1 LIEVIK
7 DSIRIVQEK
16 FADYYRE
23 NSALIPLPSEFRRRE
38 FGFLMFKGGVMVRH
52 KGFSEPT
59 EIRRFMET
67 ITPSDIYYSS
77 AYYEK
82 PEETMERKGWLGA
95 DLIFDIDADH
105 IPTQCKAQH
114 DLWRCQACGA
124 TGVGAKPEKCPQCGW
139 NKFEDETWPCKNCLE
154 AAKSEALK
162 LLDFLIRDFGFSN
175 EEVEVCF
182 SGQRGYHVH
191 VESEVARSLD
201 QLARKEITDYLL
213 GVGLDLEMHG
223 VYDRGSARVHE
234 VAGPAVHDLGWRG
247 RLARGVFEF
256 ITESNAEQFEAIGV
270 RRETA
275 DKILSHREILIR
287 LQGKMPP
294 WRAFSRIGTEV
305 WQGIV
310 KHAIKKETVAIDT
323 VVTTDIHRL
332 IRMPET
338 LHGKTGLKKTRI
350 GADRLKDFDPL
361 RDAVAFKSG
370 TMTIHVNEAQQIRLG
385 EQVYGPYRN
394 ETVRLPTAVA
404 VFLLC
409 KRVATPVE

>member
-1 LIEVIK
+1 
-7 DSIRIVQEK
+7 
-16 FADYYRE
+16 
-23 NSALIPLPSEFRRRE
+23 
-38 FGFLMFKGGVMVRH
+38 
-52 KGFSEPT
+52 
-59 EIRRFMET
+59 
-67 ITPSDIYYSS
+67 
-77 AYYEK
+77 
-82 PEETMERKGWLGA
+82 
-95 DLIFDIDADH
+95 
-105 IPTQCKAQH
+105 
-114 DLWRCQACGA
+114 
-124 TGVGAKPEKCPQCGW
+124 
-139 NKFEDETWPCKNCLE
+139 
-154 AAKSEALK
+154 
-162 LLDFLIRDFGFSN
+162 
-175 EEVEVCF
+175 
-182 SGQRGYHVH
+182 
-191 VESEVARSLD
+191 
-201 QLARKEITDYLL
+201 
-213 GVGLDLEMHG
+213 MHG